1 MAGSLEGVLARVPGL
16 GGYVAGQQ
24 MGQRDES
31 QKLAQL
37 GALQQIMQR
46 QQQAQMAQQNMGREQ
61 AYRAALQ
68 GLGPNPTQEALAGV
82 ASQFGSPDK
91 VMDVQQRSLDRQTQM
106 KVEAAKLVQQH
117 QFKLDEIKQRSTDDR
132 AKAMELLAER
142 QAFEERMKKF
152 MVDNRPAPQ
161 VQPLVAII
169 DPVTKQQRLVER
181 KDAVGM
187 VPAGTGAKAEA
198 VEAGKTDVDNAVV
211 TLKSAL
217 DSLNEGGGITST
229 DKGVLPNVG
238 RWASTTGP
246 GQLLGTMG
254 GTVNQKNRDVIAQA
268 RPLLLRSIMQATGMS
283 AKAMDSN
290 AELKLWLSTA
300 TDPTKG
306 YEANVEALNN
316 IATKYGSGGFMGQ
329 TSDGKIT
336 KNRRA
341 DDVPAGV
348 DPKVWGAMKPE
359 EKKLFKP

>member
-1 MAGSLEGVLARVPGL
+1 MASLEGVLARVPGL

-31 QKLAQL
+31 QQIAQL

-46 QQQAQMAQQNMGREQ
+46 QQQQQMAQQNMGREQ

-132 AKAMELLAER
+132 AKAMELLAEK
-142 QAFEERMKKF
+142 QAFEERMKQF
-152 MVDNRPAPQ
+152 MVANRPAPQ
-161 VQPLVAII
+161 VQPLVPIVGP
-169 DPVTKQQRLVER
+169 DGKPRLVER
-181 KDAVGM
+181 KDAVGAM
-187 VPAGTGAKAEA
+187 PAATGAKAE
-198 VEAGKTDVDNAVV
+198 VIEAGKGEVDSAVI

-217 DSLNEGGGITST
+217 DALNEGGGITST
-229 DKGVLPNVG
+229 EKGVLKNID

-254 GTVNQKNRDVIAQA
+254 GTVNQKNRDVISQA
-268 RPLLLRSIMQATGMS
+268 RPLLMRSIMQATGMS
-283 AKAMDSN
+283 AKAIDSN

-300 TDPTKG
+300 TDPTKS

-316 IATKYGSGGFMGQ
+316 IATKYGSGGFSDGNQ
-329 TSDGKIT
+329 TSGGKIT

-348 DPKVWGAMKPE
+348 DPKIWGAMTPE